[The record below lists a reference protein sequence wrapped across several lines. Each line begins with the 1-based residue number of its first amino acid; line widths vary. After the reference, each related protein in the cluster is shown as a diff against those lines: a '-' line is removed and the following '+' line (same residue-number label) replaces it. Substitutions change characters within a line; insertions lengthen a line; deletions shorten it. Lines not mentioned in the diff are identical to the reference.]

1 MANSAIDWKVLLRR
15 VDDEQHAALGAA
27 TDAREAGDL
36 GPQTHAPRREAL
48 RPDVAGWEQTLERVG
63 AVGDLLR
70 SRVEQA
76 AALEQRQR
84 ELTQYVEERTKELGL
99 RIAEAE
105 SRSEDARRA
114 YARAEEWIDRIRE
127 ALTDRFPIEQSAAPP
142 QS

>member
-15 VDDEQHAALGAA
+15 VDDEQHAAVGA
-27 TDAREAGDL
+27 TDARQAGDL
-36 GPQTHAPRREAL
+36 GTHAHAPRREAL
-48 RPDVAGWEQTLERVG
+48 RPDVAGWEQALERVG

-84 ELTQYVEERTKELGL
+84 ELTQCLEERTKELGL

-127 ALTDRFPIEQSAAPP
+127 ALTDRFPIEHSAAPP